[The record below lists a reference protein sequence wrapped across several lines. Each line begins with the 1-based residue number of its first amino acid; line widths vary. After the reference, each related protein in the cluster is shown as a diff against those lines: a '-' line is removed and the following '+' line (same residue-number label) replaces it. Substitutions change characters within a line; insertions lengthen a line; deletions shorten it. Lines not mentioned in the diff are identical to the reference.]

1 MVTDRCTTACLLCYL
16 CSAYPHYTVYFQA
29 IISVDLAS
37 HYMHMYRYLKS
48 SCITILIPS
57 SLNQGVS
64 SHKKI
69 PKEQSWILRQY
80 YGNNVVLFL
89 FCACNELFFVSIY
102 LLSFPPPPNSPPRLG
117 MNKLSRFLQLTLFLG
132 YIRGVPLSYPYLLAF
147 ITFPICAFKNWINVI
162 QMINAAKA
170 LAEVD
175 KEDREHNSQLTS
187 NSRPKRSTAGKRSR
201 IDD

>member
-1 MVTDRCTTACLLCYL
+1 MV
-16 CSAYPHYTVYFQA
+16 
-29 IISVDLAS
+29 LAD
-37 HYMHMYRYLKS
+37 
-48 SCITILIPS
+48 PDNS

-80 YGNNVVLFL
+80 YGNNIVLFL

-117 MNKLSRFLQLTLFLG
+117 TTTPFQGTLANTCLG
-132 YIRGVPLSYPYLLAF
+132 YIRGIPLSYPYLLAF

-175 KEDREHNSQLTS
+175 KEERENASPVAPS
-187 NSRPKRSTAGKRSR
+187 SRPKRSTAGKKNR

>member
-1 MVTDRCTTACLLCYL
+1 ML
-16 CSAYPHYTVYFQA
+16 
-29 IISVDLAS
+29 
-37 HYMHMYRYLKS
+37 
-48 SCITILIPS
+48 S

-80 YGNNVVLFL
+80 YGNNIVLFL

-117 MNKLSRFLQLTLFLG
+117 TSASHKTTLLTCALG
-132 YIRGVPLSYPYLLAF
+132 YIRGIPLSYPYLLAF
-147 ITFPICAFKNWINVI
+147 ITFPVCAFKNWINVI
-162 QMINAAKA
+162 QMVNAAKA

-175 KEDREHNSQLTS
+175 KEDRLRDGLVTAP
-187 NSRPKRSTAGKRSR
+187 RPKRSTAGKRSR

>member
-16 CSAYPHYTVYFQA
+16 CSAYPAYTVYFQT

-37 HYMHMYRYLKS
+37 HYMHMYRYYSPATKR
-48 SCITILIPS
+48 LINNS
-57 SLNQGVS
+57 TLNQGVS

-80 YGNNVVLFL
+80 YGNNIVLFL

-117 MNKLSRFLQLTLFLG
+117 TVPPVTTANGQQVTFAAFHFHILIYSPSSRFQF
-132 YIRGVPLSYPYLLAF
+132 V
-147 ITFPICAFKNWINVI
+147 
-162 QMINAAKA
+162 
-170 LAEVD
+170 
-175 KEDREHNSQLTS
+175 H
-187 NSRPKRSTAGKRSR
+187 SR
-201 IDD
+201 IGLMSFRW

>member
-1 MVTDRCTTACLLCYL
+1 MLSMLCLSSLY
-16 CSAYPHYTVYFQA
+16 
-29 IISVDLAS
+29 SVFS
-37 HYMHMYRYLKS
+37 GHHIRG
-48 SCITILIPS
+48 SCIALHAHVQVSYFWHHKILIPS

-117 MNKLSRFLQLTLFLG
+117 MNKLSRISPANLFLG
-132 YIRGVPLSYPYLLAF
+132 YIRGMPLSYPYLLAF

-175 KEDREHNSQLTS
+175 KEDREHNSQLRS